1 MESAGDRRSI
11 AAVIPAY
18 REEKHVADV
27 VRRTRGQLDHV
38 LVIDD
43 GSDDETA

>member
-1 MESAGDRRSI
+1 MAVLPDEAIDRKTV

-18 REEKHVADV
+18 LEEKHIADV
-27 VRRTRGQLDHV
+27 VRRTLAQLENV

-43 GSDDETA
+43 G